1 MKRRKK
7 EKKNIKGVKNNIN
20 LVLRLKSQKKKGVKK
35 YILKKNNLI
44 IVLIKIK
51 VI

>member
-20 LVLRLKSQKKKGVKK
+20 LVLRLKSQKKKRV
-35 YILKKNNLI
+35 LKNI
-44 IVLIKIK
+44 Y
-51 VI
+51 